1 MKNLQFKDMI
11 RRYGILIGLIGL
23 ITGFSILS
31 ERFFTISNM
40 LIVMRQTSIVA
51 FLAVGMSFVIIGAG
65 IDLSVGSVLAFSGA
79 VGAGVM
85 QNGGIFFG
93 ILAGLALGTALGIF
107 NGIVIT
113 KLKIPSFIATL
124 AMMAIARGGTLVYTD
139 GRPIT
144 GLPSSFAFLG
154 RGYIGNVPFPI
165 ILMLIIFILAYIVLK
180 LIRFGRYVYATG
192 GNINAAR
199 ASGIKVDNVI
209 ISTFAISGFLS
220 GLTGMVLA
228 SRLNSAQPTAGM
240 GYELDAIA
248 AVVLGG
254 TNLFG
259 GEGEL
264 WGTLVGAFIMGILN
278 NGLNM
283 LNVSSFYQQV
293 VKGIV
298 ILIAVT
304 VAQSGKK

>member
-23 ITGFSILS
+23 ITGFSVLS

-51 FLAVGMSFVIIGAG
+51 FLAVGMSFVILGAG

-93 ILAGLALGTALGIF
+93 ILAGLALGTALGAF

-180 LIRFGRYVYATG
+180 LTRFGRYVYATG

-199 ASGIKVDNVI
+199 ASGIKVNNVI

>member
-23 ITGFSILS
+23 ITAFSILS

-51 FLAVGMSFVIIGAG
+51 FLAVGMTFVIMGAG

-93 ILAGLALGTALGIF
+93 ILAGLALGTALGAF

-113 KLKIPSFIATL
+113 KLKIPAFIATL

-180 LIRFGRYVYATG
+180 LTRFGRYVYATG

>member
-1 MKNLQFKDMI
+1 MKNLQYKDMI

-23 ITGFSILS
+23 ITGFSVLS

-51 FLAVGMSFVIIGAG
+51 FLAVGMSFVILGAG

-93 ILAGLALGTALGIF
+93 ILAGLALGAALGAF
-107 NGIVIT
+107 SGIVIT
-113 KLKIPSFIATL
+113 KLKIPAFIATL

-180 LIRFGRYVYATG
+180 LTRFGRYVYATG

>member
-1 MKNLQFKDMI
+1 MKNLQFKNII

-23 ITGFSILS
+23 ITAFSILS

-40 LIVMRQTSIVA
+40 FIVMRQTSIIA
-51 FLAVGMSFVIIGAG
+51 FLAVGMSFVILGAG

-85 QNGGIFFG
+85 QNGGVFLG
-93 ILAGLALGTALGIF
+93 ILAGLAVGAGLGAF

-124 AMMAIARGGTLVYTD
+124 AMMAIARGGTLVYTE
-139 GRPIT
+139 GTPIT

-154 RGYIGNVPFPI
+154 RGYIGNIPFPI
-165 ILMLIIFILAYIVLK
+165 ILMFIVFVLAYIILK
-180 LIRFGRYVYATG
+180 LTRFGRYVYATG

-199 ASGIKVDNVI
+199 ASGIKVNNVI
-209 ISTFAISGFLS
+209 FSTFVISGFLS
-220 GLTGMVLA
+220 GLSGMVLI
-228 SRLNSAQPTAGM
+228 SRLNSAQPNAGM

-264 WGTLVGAFIMGILN
+264 WGTLVGAFIMGILS

-283 LNVSSFYQQV
+283 LNVSSFYQQL

-298 ILIAVT
+298 ILIAVA

>member
-1 MKNLQFKDMI
+1 MKNLQFKNII
-11 RRYGILIGLIGL
+11 RQYGILIGLIGL
-23 ITGFSILS
+23 ITVFSILS

-51 FLAVGMSFVIIGAG
+51 FLGVGMTFVILGAG

-79 VGAGVM
+79 VAAGVM
-85 QNGGIFFG
+85 QSGGIFFG
-93 ILAGLALGTALGIF
+93 ILAGLALGAALGAF
-107 NGIVIT
+107 SGLVIT
-113 KLKIPSFIATL
+113 KLKIPAFIATL

-154 RGYIGNVPFPI
+154 RGYIGNIPFPI
-165 ILMLIIFILAYIVLK
+165 ILMLTIFVLAYIILK
-180 LIRFGRYVYATG
+180 LTRFGRYVYATG

-199 ASGIKVDNVI
+199 ASGIKVDNII
-209 ISTFAISGFLS
+209 ISNFAISGSLS
-220 GLTGMVLA
+220 ALTGIVLA

>member
-1 MKNLQFKDMI
+1 MRNLQFKDMI

-23 ITGFSILS
+23 ITGFSVLS

-51 FLAVGMSFVIIGAG
+51 FLAVGMSFVILGAG

-93 ILAGLALGTALGIF
+93 ILAGLALGTALGAF

-180 LIRFGRYVYATG
+180 LTRFGRYVYATG

-199 ASGIKVDNVI
+199 ASGIKVNNVI

>member
-1 MKNLQFKDMI
+1 MNNFKFKNVVRQ
-11 RRYGILIGLIGL
+11 YGILIGLIGL
-23 ITGFSILS
+23 ITVFSLLS

-51 FLAVGMSFVIIGAG
+51 FLGVGMTFVILGAG

-79 VGAGVM
+79 VAAGAM

-93 ILAGLALGTALGIF
+93 ILAGLALGAALGAF
-107 NGIVIT
+107 SGLVIT
-113 KLKIPSFIATL
+113 KLRIPAFIATL

-154 RGYIGNVPFPI
+154 RGYIGNIPFPI
-165 ILMLIIFILAYIVLK
+165 ILMLAIFIFAYIILK
-180 LIRFGRYVYATG
+180 LTRFGRYVYATG

-199 ASGIKVDNVI
+199 ASGIKVDNII
-209 ISTFAISGFLS
+209 ISNFTISGFLS
-220 GLTGMVLA
+220 ALTGIVLA

>member
-93 ILAGLALGTALGIF
+93 ILAGLALGTALGAI
-107 NGIVIT
+107 NVIVIT
-113 KLKIPSFIATL
+113 KLKIPAFIAAL

-144 GLPSSFAFLG
+144 GLHSSFAFLG

-180 LIRFGRYVYATG
+180 LTRFGRYVYATG

-199 ASGIKVDNVI
+199 ASGVKVDNVI

>member
-1 MKNLQFKDMI
+1 MRNFQFRDII
-11 RRYGILIGLIGL
+11 RRYGILIGFIGL
-23 ITGFSILS
+23 IITFSILS

-51 FLAVGMSFVIIGAG
+51 FLAVGMSFVILGAG

-79 VGAGVM
+79 VGAGIM
-85 QNGGIFFG
+85 QNGGLFLG
-93 ILAGLALGTALGIF
+93 VLAGLSLGTALGVF

-113 KLKIPSFIATL
+113 KLKIPAFIATL
-124 AMMAIARGGTLVYTD
+124 AMMAIARGGTLVYTG

-144 GLPSSFAFLG
+144 GLPSSFGFLG
-154 RGYIGNVPFPI
+154 RGYLGNIPFPI
-165 ILMLIIFILAYIVLK
+165 ILMSVIFFLAYILLK
-180 LIRFGRYVYATG
+180 LTRFGRYVYATG

-199 ASGIKVDNVI
+199 ASGIKVDKVV

-220 GLTGMVLA
+220 GLTGLVLA

-254 TNLFG
+254 TSLFG

>member
-11 RRYGILIGLIGL
+11 RRYGILFGLIGL

-93 ILAGLALGTALGIF
+93 ILAGLALGTALGTF

-113 KLKIPSFIATL
+113 KLKIPAFIATL

-154 RGYIGNVPFPI
+154 RGYVGNVPFPI
-165 ILMLIIFILAYIVLK
+165 ILMLIIFILAYIILK
-180 LIRFGRYVYATG
+180 LTRFGRYVYATG

-199 ASGIKVDNVI
+199 ASGIKVGNVI

>member
-1 MKNLQFKDMI
+1 MKNLQFKDII

-23 ITGFSILS
+23 ITAFSILS

-93 ILAGLALGTALGIF
+93 ILAGLALGTALGAF

-113 KLKIPSFIATL
+113 KLKIPAFIATL

-165 ILMLIIFILAYIVLK
+165 ILMLIIFILAYIILK
-180 LIRFGRYVYATG
+180 LTRFGRYVYATG

-199 ASGIKVDNVI
+199 ASGIKVDSVI

-228 SRLNSAQPTAGM
+228 SRLNSAQPTAGV

-283 LNVSSFYQQV
+283 LDVSSFYQQV

>member
-1 MKNLQFKDMI
+1 MKNLQFKDML
-11 RRYGILIGLIGL
+11 RQYGILFGLIGL

-93 ILAGLALGTALGIF
+93 ILAGLALGTALGAF

-113 KLKIPSFIATL
+113 KLKIPAFIATL
-124 AMMAIARGGTLVYTD
+124 AMMAIARGGTLVHTG

-154 RGYIGNVPFPI
+154 RGYMGNVPFPI
-165 ILMLIIFILAYIVLK
+165 ILMLIIFILAYIILK
-180 LIRFGRYVYATG
+180 LTRFGRYVYATG

>member
-93 ILAGLALGTALGIF
+93 ILAGLALGTALGAF

-113 KLKIPSFIATL
+113 KLKIPAFIATL

-165 ILMLIIFILAYIVLK
+165 ILMLIIFILAYIILK
-180 LIRFGRYVYATG
+180 LTRFGRYVYATG

>member
-1 MKNLQFKDMI
+1 MINLQFKDMI
-11 RRYGILIGLIGL
+11 RRYGILIGFIGL
-23 ITGFSILS
+23 ITAFSILS

-51 FLAVGMSFVIIGAG
+51 FLAVGMSFVILGAG

-93 ILAGLALGTALGIF
+93 ILAGLALGTVLGAF

-113 KLKIPSFIATL
+113 KLKIPAFIATL

-165 ILMLIIFILAYIVLK
+165 ILMLIIFILEYIGIK
-180 LIRFGRYVYATG
+180 LTRFGRYVYATG

>member
-1 MKNLQFKDMI
+1 MRNLKFKNVI
-11 RRYGILIGLIGL
+11 RQYGILIGLIGL
-23 ITGFSILS
+23 IIVFSILS
-31 ERFFTISNM
+31 ERFFTVSNM

-51 FLAVGMSFVIIGAG
+51 FLAFGMTFVILGAG

-79 VGAGVM
+79 VTAGVM
-85 QNGGIFFG
+85 QNGSVFFG
-93 ILAGLALGTALGIF
+93 ILAGLAVGAALGAF
-107 NGIVIT
+107 SGLVIT
-113 KLKIPSFIATL
+113 KLRIPAFIATL

-165 ILMLIIFILAYIVLK
+165 ILMLAIFILSYIILK
-180 LIRFGRYVYATG
+180 LTRFGRYVYATG

-199 ASGIKVDNVI
+199 ASGIKVDNIVI
-209 ISTFAISGFLS
+209 SNFTISGLLS
-220 GLTGMVLA
+220 GLTGIILA

>member
-1 MKNLQFKDMI
+1 MRNLKLTDMI
-11 RRYGILIGLIGL
+11 RQYGILIGLIGL
-23 ITGFSILS
+23 ISAFSILS
-31 ERFFTISNM
+31 ERFFTLSNM
-40 LIVMRQTSIVA
+40 LIVMRQTSVVA
-51 FLAVGMSFVIIGAG
+51 FLAFGMTFVILGAG
-65 IDLSVGSVLAFSGA
+65 IDLSVGSVLAISGA
-79 VGAGVM
+79 VCAGVM
-85 QNGGIFFG
+85 QNGNVFFA
-93 ILAGLALGTALGIF
+93 ILAGLVVGSALGIF
-107 NGIVIT
+107 NGLVIT
-113 KLKIPSFIATL
+113 KLRIPAFIATL
-124 AMMAIARGGTLVYTD
+124 AMMAIARGGTLVYTG

-154 RGYIGNVPFPI
+154 RGYIGNIPFPI
-165 ILMLIIFILAYIVLK
+165 ILMLFIFILAYIILK
-180 LIRFGRYVYATG
+180 LTRFGRYVYATG
-192 GNINAAR
+192 GNIDAAR
-199 ASGIKVDNVI
+199 ASGIKVNNVI
-209 ISTFAISGFLS
+209 ISNFAISGLLS
-220 GLTGMVLA
+220 GLTGIILA

-293 VKGIV
+293 VKGVV

>member
-1 MKNLQFKDMI
+1 MRNLQFKDMI

-23 ITGFSILS
+23 ITGFSVLS

-51 FLAVGMSFVIIGAG
+51 FLAVGMSFVILGAG

-93 ILAGLALGTALGIF
+93 ILAGLALGTALGAF

-165 ILMLIIFILAYIVLK
+165 ILMLIIFVLAYIVLK
-180 LIRFGRYVYATG
+180 LTRFGRYVYATG

-199 ASGIKVDNVI
+199 ASGIKVNNVI

>member
-1 MKNLQFKDMI
+1 MRNLQFKDMI

-23 ITGFSILS
+23 ITGFSVLS

-51 FLAVGMSFVIIGAG
+51 FLAVGMSFVILGAG

-93 ILAGLALGTALGIF
+93 ILAGLALGTALGVF
-107 NGIVIT
+107 SGIVIT

-180 LIRFGRYVYATG
+180 LTRFGRYVYATG

-199 ASGIKVDNVI
+199 ASGIKVNNVI

>member
-23 ITGFSILS
+23 ITGFSVLS

-51 FLAVGMSFVIIGAG
+51 FLAVGMSFVILGAG

-93 ILAGLALGTALGIF
+93 ILAGLALGTALGTF

-113 KLKIPSFIATL
+113 KLKIPAFIATL

-154 RGYIGNVPFPI
+154 RGYIGNIPFPI
-165 ILMLIIFILAYIVLK
+165 ILMLIIFLLAYIVLK
-180 LIRFGRYVYATG
+180 LTRFGRYVYATG

>member
-93 ILAGLALGTALGIF
+93 ILAGLALGTALGAF

-113 KLKIPSFIATL
+113 KLKIPAFIATL

-165 ILMLIIFILAYIVLK
+165 ILMLIIFILAYIILK
-180 LIRFGRYVYATG
+180 LTRFGRYVYATG

-228 SRLNSAQPTAGM
+228 SRLNSAQPTAGV

>member
-23 ITGFSILS
+23 ITAFSILS

-51 FLAVGMSFVIIGAG
+51 FLGVGMTFVILGAG

-79 VGAGVM
+79 VAAGVM
-85 QNGGIFFG
+85 QSRGIFFG
-93 ILAGLALGTALGIF
+93 ILAGLAVGTALGAF
-107 NGIVIT
+107 SGLVIT
-113 KLKIPSFIATL
+113 KLRIPAFIATL

-144 GLPSSFAFLG
+144 GLPSFFAFLG
-154 RGYIGNVPFPI
+154 RGYIGNIPFPI
-165 ILMLIIFILAYIVLK
+165 ILMLAIFVLAYIILK
-180 LIRFGRYVYATG
+180 LTRFGRYVYATG

-199 ASGIKVDNVI
+199 ASGIKVDNII
-209 ISTFAISGFLS
+209 ISNFAISGFLS
-220 GLTGMVLA
+220 GLTGIVLA

>member
-23 ITGFSILS
+23 ITAFSILS

-51 FLAVGMSFVIIGAG
+51 FLAVGMSFVILGAG

-93 ILAGLALGTALGIF
+93 ILAGLALGTALGAF

-113 KLKIPSFIATL
+113 KLKIPAFIATL

-180 LIRFGRYVYATG
+180 LTRFGRYVYATG

-199 ASGIKVDNVI
+199 ASGIKVNNVI

>member
-1 MKNLQFKDMI
+1 MRNLQFKDII

-23 ITGFSILS
+23 ITGFSVLS

-51 FLAVGMSFVIIGAG
+51 FLAVGMSFVILGAG

-93 ILAGLALGTALGIF
+93 ILAGLALGTALGAF

-180 LIRFGRYVYATG
+180 LTRFGRYVYATG

-199 ASGIKVDNVI
+199 ASGIKVNNVI

>member
-1 MKNLQFKDMI
+1 MRNLQFKDMI

-23 ITGFSILS
+23 ITGFSVLS

-51 FLAVGMSFVIIGAG
+51 FLAVGMSFVILGAG

-93 ILAGLALGTALGIF
+93 ILAGLALGAALGAF
-107 NGIVIT
+107 SGIVIT

-180 LIRFGRYVYATG
+180 LTRFGRYVYATG

-199 ASGIKVDNVI
+199 ASGIKVDNII

-293 VKGIV
+293 AKGIV

>member
-51 FLAVGMSFVIIGAG
+51 FLAVGMSFVILGAG

-85 QNGGIFFG
+85 QNGGMFFG
-93 ILAGLALGTALGIF
+93 ILAGLALGTALGAF

-113 KLKIPSFIATL
+113 KLKIPAFIATL

-165 ILMLIIFILAYIVLK
+165 ILMLIIFILAYIILK
-180 LIRFGRYVYATG
+180 LTRFGRYVYATG

-228 SRLNSAQPTAGM
+228 SRLNSAQPTAGV

>member
-1 MKNLQFKDMI
+1 MKNLQFKDII

-228 SRLNSAQPTAGM
+228 SRLNSAQPTAGR

>member
-1 MKNLQFKDMI
+1 MNNLKFKNVVRQ
-11 RRYGILIGLIGL
+11 YGILIGLIGL
-23 ITGFSILS
+23 ITVFSLLS

-51 FLAVGMSFVIIGAG
+51 FLAVGMSFVILGAG
-65 IDLSVGSVLAFSGA
+65 IDLSLGSVLAFSGA
-79 VGAGVM
+79 VAAGVM

-93 ILAGLALGTALGIF
+93 ILAGLALGAALGAF
-107 NGIVIT
+107 SGLVIT
-113 KLKIPSFIATL
+113 KLRIPAFIATL

-154 RGYIGNVPFPI
+154 RGYIGNIPFPI
-165 ILMLIIFILAYIVLK
+165 ILMLAIFVMAYIILK
-180 LIRFGRYVYATG
+180 LTRFGRYVYATG

-199 ASGIKVDNVI
+199 ASGIKVDNII
-209 ISTFAISGFLS
+209 ISNFTISGFLS
-220 GLTGMVLA
+220 GLTGIVLA

>member
-23 ITGFSILS
+23 ITGFSVLS

-51 FLAVGMSFVIIGAG
+51 FLAVGMSFVILGAG

-93 ILAGLALGTALGIF
+93 ILAGLALGTALGTF

-113 KLKIPSFIATL
+113 KLKIPAFIATL

-165 ILMLIIFILAYIVLK
+165 ILMLIIFILAYIILK
-180 LIRFGRYVYATG
+180 LTRFGRYVYATG

>member
-23 ITGFSILS
+23 ITGFSVLS
-31 ERFFTISNM
+31 DRFFTISNM

-51 FLAVGMSFVIIGAG
+51 FLAVGMSFVILGAG

-107 NGIVIT
+107 NGMVIT
-113 KLKIPSFIATL
+113 KLKIPAFIATL

-180 LIRFGRYVYATG
+180 LTRFGRYVYATG

-228 SRLNSAQPTAGM
+228 SRLNSAQPTAGV

>member
-23 ITGFSILS
+23 ITGFSVLS

-51 FLAVGMSFVIIGAG
+51 FLAVGMSFVILGAG

-93 ILAGLALGTALGIF
+93 ILAGLALGTALGVF
-107 NGIVIT
+107 SGIVIT

-180 LIRFGRYVYATG
+180 LTRFGRYVYATG

-199 ASGIKVDNVI
+199 ASGIKVNNVI

>member
-23 ITGFSILS
+23 ITGFSVLS

-51 FLAVGMSFVIIGAG
+51 FLAVGMSFVILGAG

-79 VGAGVM
+79 VGAGVI
-85 QNGGIFFG
+85 QNGGVFLG
-93 ILAGLALGTALGIF
+93 VLAGLALGTALGFF

-113 KLKIPSFIATL
+113 KLKIPAFIATL

-165 ILMLIIFILAYIVLK
+165 VLMLIIFILAYIVLK
-180 LIRFGRYVYATG
+180 LTRFGRYIYATG

-228 SRLNSAQPTAGM
+228 SRLNSAQPTVGM

-254 TNLFG
+254 TSLFG

-283 LNVSSFYQQV
+283 LNVSSIYQQV

>member
-1 MKNLQFKDMI
+1 MRNLQFKDII

-23 ITGFSILS
+23 ITGFSVLS

-51 FLAVGMSFVIIGAG
+51 FLAVGMSFVILGAG

-93 ILAGLALGTALGIF
+93 ILAGLALGTALGAF
-107 NGIVIT
+107 SGIVIT

-180 LIRFGRYVYATG
+180 LTRFGRYVYATG

-199 ASGIKVDNVI
+199 ASGIKVNNVI

>member
-1 MKNLQFKDMI
+1 MKNLQFKDII

>member
-11 RRYGILIGLIGL
+11 RRYGILIGFIGL
-23 ITGFSILS
+23 IIAFSILS

-51 FLAVGMSFVIIGAG
+51 FLAVGMSFVILGAG

-79 VGAGVM
+79 VGAGAM
-85 QNGGIFFG
+85 QNGGVFLG
-93 ILAGLALGTALGIF
+93 VLAGLALGTALGVF

-113 KLKIPSFIATL
+113 KLKIPAFIATL

-165 ILMLIIFILAYIVLK
+165 ILMLIIFILAYIFLK
-180 LIRFGRYVYATG
+180 LTRFGRYVYATG

-254 TNLFG
+254 TSLFG

>member
-11 RRYGILIGLIGL
+11 RRYGILFGLIGL

-93 ILAGLALGTALGIF
+93 ILAGLALGTALGAF

-113 KLKIPSFIATL
+113 KLKIPAFIATL

-154 RGYIGNVPFPI
+154 RGYVGNVPFPI
-165 ILMLIIFILAYIVLK
+165 ILMLIIFILAYIILK
-180 LIRFGRYVYATG
+180 LTRFGRYVYATG

>member
-1 MKNLQFKDMI
+1 MKGILRQ
-11 RRYGILIGLIGL
+11 YGILIGLAGL
-23 ITGFSILS
+23 IASFSVMS
-31 ERFFTISNM
+31 DRFFTISNM
-40 LIVMRQTSIVA
+40 LIVARQTSIGA
-51 FLAVGMSFVIIGAG
+51 FLAIGMTFVILSAG

-79 VGAGVM
+79 IAAGVM
-85 QNGGIFFG
+85 VKSGTLMGMI
-93 ILAGLALGTALGIF
+93 AGLGIGLGLGVL
-107 NGIVIT
+107 NGLIIA
-113 KLKIPSFIATL
+113 KAKIPAFIATL
-124 AMMAIARGGTLVYTD
+124 AMMATARGLTLVYTD
-139 GRPIT
+139 GMPIT
-144 GLPSSFAFLG
+144 GLPPSFGFLG
-154 RGYIGNVPFPI
+154 GGYIGNVPFPI
-165 ILMLIIFILAYIVLK
+165 ILMAVVFIISYIALK
-180 LIRFGRYVYATG
+180 MTRFGRYVYATG

-199 ASGIKVDNVI
+199 ASGINVNRII
-209 ISTFAISGFLS
+209 ISVYAISGFLS
-220 GLTGMVLA
+220 ALTGEVLT
-228 SRLNSAQPTAGM
+228 SRLNSAQPTAGL

-264 WGTLVGAFIMGILN
+264 WGTLVGAFIMSILN

-298 ILIAVT
+298 ILIAVA

>member
-23 ITGFSILS
+23 ITGFSVLS

-51 FLAVGMSFVIIGAG
+51 FLAVGMSFVILGAG

-107 NGIVIT
+107 NGMVIT
-113 KLKIPSFIATL
+113 KLKIPAFIATL

-180 LIRFGRYVYATG
+180 LTRFGRYVYATG

-199 ASGIKVDNVI
+199 ASGIKVDSVI

-228 SRLNSAQPTAGM
+228 SRLNSAQPTAGV

>member
-23 ITGFSILS
+23 ITGFSVLS
-31 ERFFTISNM
+31 DRFFTISNM

-51 FLAVGMSFVIIGAG
+51 FLAVGMSFVILGAG

-93 ILAGLALGTALGIF
+93 ILAGLALGTALGTF

-113 KLKIPSFIATL
+113 KLKIPAFIATL

-180 LIRFGRYVYATG
+180 LTRFGRYVYATG

-228 SRLNSAQPTAGM
+228 SRLNSAQPTAGV

>member
-11 RRYGILIGLIGL
+11 RRYGILIGLVGL
-23 ITGFSILS
+23 ITGFSVLS

-85 QNGGIFFG
+85 QNSGIFFG
-93 ILAGLALGTALGIF
+93 ILAGLALGTALGTF
-107 NGIVIT
+107 NGIVIA
-113 KLKIPSFIATL
+113 KLKIPAFISTL
-124 AMMAIARGGTLVYTD
+124 AMMAMARGGTLVFTD

-154 RGYIGNVPFPI
+154 GGYIGNVPFPI
-165 ILMLIIFILAYIVLK
+165 VLMLIIFILAYIVLK
-180 LIRFGRYVYATG
+180 LTRFGRYVYASG